1 MNDRPD
7 ATELLNIARRTL
19 LEALL
24 PRLPEDLRDTG
35 LMIAN
40 AMAIAG
46 REHASSAQAEVE
58 LASLQRLLEEPPR
71 PSLGK
76 TLHAALF
83 DGNRRLAAA
92 IRAGRF
98 DGAARASLLGHL
110 EQTSAAK
117 VAVANPK
124 ALTNR

>member
-7 ATELLNIARRTL
+7 ATELLDIARRTL

-24 PRLPEDLRDTG
+24 PRLPQDLRYTA

-46 REHASSAQAEVE
+46 REHASNAHAEAE
-58 LASLQRLLEEPPR
+58 LASLQRLLGEPPG
-71 PSLGK
+71 PLPAK
-76 TLHAALF
+76 ALYAALV
-83 DGNRRLAAA
+83 DANRRLAAG

-98 DGAARASLLGHL
+98 DGAASAPLRAHL

-124 ALTNR
+124 ALTSR